1 MYMYTTTNIFSI
13 SIYRF
18 FYIHI
23 HIKEESNNCIWQMT
37 DTNEKRAYGALHK
50 NEAQRKRA
58 REISNF
64 YKNEVK
70 VFTLYI

>member
-1 MYMYTTTNIFSI
+1 
-13 SIYRF
+13 
-18 FYIHI
+18 
-23 HIKEESNNCIWQMT
+23 MT